1 MDAPLAD
8 ILLLSL
14 ALVTFA
20 GLIALAKVFEKVTA
34 ESAKTARITDP
45 SAASNDG
52 SASRSR
58 TDSPGTSGTD
68 STSTGNPDTRGGAQ
82 A

>member
-14 ALVTFA
+14 VLVTFA

-45 SAASNDG
+45 SAASNAG
-52 SASRSR
+52 STSRSR
-58 TDSPGTSGTD
+58 TDS
-68 STSTGNPDTRGGAQ
+68 TSTGTPDTRGGAQ

>member
-45 SAASNDG
+45 SD
-52 SASRSR
+52 
-58 TDSPGTSGTD
+58 
-68 STSTGNPDTRGGAQ
+68 PDTRGGAQ